1 MTESFRRAGIEQIVE
16 EGPSWIELE
25 IETPRG
31 PVTFANQ
38 GESLVGFGSFMKMT
52 GPFYDY
58 LVS

>member
-25 IETPRG
+25 IETPKG

-38 GESLVGFGSFMKMT
+38 GESLVGFGS
-52 GPFYDY
+52 
-58 LVS
+58 L